1 MTNLLFIA
9 AAGSIGAVLRYLV
22 STGVQSLGLAAF
34 PLGTL
39 VVNTLGCLAMGF
51 LAATLAESTSL
62 SDAHRLALFVGLL
75 GGFTTFSTYGLETF
89 ALLETGAI
97 GPAALNF
104 VLSNALG
111 VLAVWVGYRLA
122 AG

>member
-1 MTNLLFIA
+1 MTNLLYIA
-9 AAGSIGAVLRYLV
+9 AAGSLGAVLRYLV
-22 STGVQSLGLAAF
+22 TTGVQSLGLAAF

-51 LAATLAESTSL
+51 LAATLAESAAL
-62 SDAHRLALFVGLL
+62 AEAHRLALFVGLL

-97 GPAALNF
+97 GAALLNF
-104 VLSNALG
+104 LLSNALG
-111 VLAVWVGYRLA
+111 VLGVWLGYRLA
-122 AG
+122 AP

>member
-1 MTNLLFIA
+1 MTNILFIA

-22 STGVQSLGLAAF
+22 HSGVQSVGPAQF

-39 VVNTLGCLAMGF
+39 VVNTVGCIAIGM
-51 LAATLAESTSL
+51 LAATFADSTSL
-62 SDAHRLALFVGLL
+62 SHEHRLALFVGLL

-89 ALLETGAI
+89 GMIEGGAV
-97 GPAALNF
+97 GLAALNF

-111 VLAVWVGYRLA
+111 VVGVWLGYRLA
-122 AG
+122 AT